1 MWISGSR
8 SFFYV
13 VSQSCGHKKAATAQ
27 AGRLGAAGGNARS
40 AEEALELVRP
50 AFAAGGVLGAAF
62 FQRLFQLTQQLA
74 LVFGEFDR
82 RFHHDVAVQIAR
94 VAGAHAL
101 DALAAQ
107 AELLARLRA
116 FGDVD
121 GSLARQG
128 GHFNLTTKRSGDEAP
143 RHLAVQIVAIALKDV
158 VRLDADF
165 DVQVARRATVDAGL
179 AIARGANAH
188 AAVDARRDFDF
199 QRLVA
204 LYLALAVAAGAG
216 LGNDLA
222 RAPAV
227 RAGLLHAEKALA
239 HLHRAIA
246 AAGAAGFGLGA
257 GFGTAAV
264 AGVAGVPAG
273 DANFGRFTLGRLFQ
287 RDFHGVRQVVAPV
300 HLPPAP
306 ATSATLA
313 TEHIAKNIAKSFGK
327 AAKPFR
333 AWATA
338 HVRVHARV
346 AVLVVGRAF
355 LAVGERYGFR
365 SFLRVRPF

>member
-1 MWISGSR
+1 MWISGAAP
-8 SFFYV
+8 FFYV

-50 AFAAGGVLGAAF
+50 AFAAGVGLGAAF
-62 FQRLFQLTQQLA
+62 FQRLFQLTEQLA

-94 VAGAHAL
+94 VAGTHAL

-128 GHFNLTTKRSGDEAP
+128 GHFNLTAQRGGDEAH

-165 DVQVARRATVDAGL
+165 DVQVARWATVDAGL
-179 AIARGANAH
+179 TIARGANAH

-199 QRLVA
+199 QRLLA
-204 LYLALAVAAGAG
+204 FDFALAVAAGAG

-239 HLHRAIA
+239 HLHRTLAT
-246 AAGAAGFGLGA
+246 AGGTGLGLGA
-257 GFGTAAV
+257 GFGAAAV

-273 DANFGRFTLGRLFQ
+273 DADLGGFALGGFLQGDLHR
-287 RDFHGVRQVVAPV
+287 VRQVVAAV
-300 HLPPAP
+300 QLAP
-306 ATSATLA
+306 AASAAALA
-313 TEHIAKNIAKSFGK
+313 AEHVAKD
-327 AAKPFR
+327 
-333 AWATA
+333 
-338 HVRVHARV
+338 
-346 AVLVVGRAF
+346 
-355 LAVGERYGFR
+355 
-365 SFLRVRPF
+365 